1 MSRVKWIEKLTDID
15 DDIYKGTGF
24 GARPNEIVLQQ
35 LMDGYGGRK
44 NISCDKCGDTK
55 VRDIF
60 LRFDRIVATGKRIY
74 CLHCV
79 DECGCNG

>member
-15 DDIYKGTGF
+15 SEGIEFGT
-24 GARPNEIVLQQ
+24 RPNEIVLQQ

-44 NISCDKCGDTK
+44 SIVCDGCGDTK

-60 LRFDRIVATGKRIY
+60 LRFDRIVATGKHIY

-79 DECGCNG
+79 DECGCGG